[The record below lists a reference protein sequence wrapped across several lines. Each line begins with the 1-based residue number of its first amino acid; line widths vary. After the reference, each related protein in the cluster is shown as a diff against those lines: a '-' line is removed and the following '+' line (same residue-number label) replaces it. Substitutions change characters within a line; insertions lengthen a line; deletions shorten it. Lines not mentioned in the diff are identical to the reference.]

1 MVIQSSSR
9 LYSAQEYLALEESV
23 EQFSKTS
30 EGKWLFS
37 ESEAEKEFLTL
48 VSTNY
53 QIPHR

>member
-1 MVIQSSSR
+1 MVIKSSSR

-23 EQFSKTS
+23 EQFSKTP
-30 EGKWLFS
+30 EGKWLS
-37 ESEAEKEFLTL
+37 ESEAEGFLTL